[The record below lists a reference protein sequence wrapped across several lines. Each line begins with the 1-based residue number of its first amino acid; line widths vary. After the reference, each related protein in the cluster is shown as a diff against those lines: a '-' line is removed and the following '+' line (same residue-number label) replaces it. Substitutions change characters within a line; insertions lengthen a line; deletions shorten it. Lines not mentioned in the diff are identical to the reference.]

1 MSETTIAAVPYIDDL
16 DNPPAGYHRFHR
28 IDAEVKLDFYTYGTF
43 LVIAISKLTHEE
55 KDGIALRVYPLQF
68 LPWFA
73 DVLTKEMARQ
83 PSEEEIA
90 AKKMQVAETVIAGE
104 HLVLR
109 RLFNLFGKGVYGFVI
124 ENKSRP
130 DEMKTDGENQMI
142 TFPEEMLKQLD
153 IMGMIKNMSNPT

>member
-1 MSETTIAAVPYIDDL
+1 
-16 DNPPAGYHRFHR
+16 
-28 IDAEVKLDFYTYGTF
+28 
-43 LVIAISKLTHEE
+43 
-55 KDGIALRVYPLQF
+55 
-68 LPWFA
+68 
-73 DVLTKEMARQ
+73 
-83 PSEEEIA
+83 
-90 AKKMQVAETVIAGE
+90 MQVAETVIAGE